1 MKGEICV
8 KKIISLFLSAIV
20 LLTIPV
26 ANAKAESGKLIIDK
40 VSTSSA
46 VVQPGEKF
54 TLNFSLK
61 NNLDVTVKNIVIK
74 ITGIEGKNALGGFS
88 PVGTTNEIYCND
100 LSSGDSEQASID
112 LISDPTLKSGTY
124 NLVVDLKYTEKDG
137 SSYEDN
143 RIVGV
148 AIANKA
154 NVIITSLSTN
164 DGTQAG
170 STKKVSLNFVNAGV
184 TSLKEVVLTITA
196 NKSTYLKYFGTVD
209 ADDENSFE
217 QNLPIDGNVTGNVE
231 ISYKDDMNTEGKV
244 TKNFSIKAPVNNK
257 TQTKSNQ
264 AKKGFFESIAS
275 FFKSIFGLGD

>member
-1 MKGEICV
+1 MKGEIFV
-8 KKIISLFLSAIV
+8 KKFISLFLSAVV

-26 ANAKAESGKLIIDK
+26 ANVKADTGKLIIDK

-61 NNLDVTVKNIVIK
+61 NNFDSTVQNIVIK

-88 PVGTTNEIYCND
+88 PVGTTNEIYCNN

-112 LISDPTLKSGTY
+112 LISDPSLKSGTY
-124 NLVVDLKYTEKDG
+124 NLVVDLKYNEKDG

-154 NVIITSLSTN
+154 NVMITSLNTN
-164 DGTQAG
+164 DGTQSG
-170 STKKVSLNFVNAGV
+170 SNKKVSVNFVNAGV

-196 NKSTYLKYFGTVD
+196 NKSTYIKYFGSVD

-217 QNLPIDGNVTGNVE
+217 QNLPMDGNVTGTVE
-231 ISYKDDMNTEGKV
+231 ISYKDDMNNDGNL
-244 TKNFSIKAPVNNK
+244 TKDFSIKAPSNNK
-257 TQTKSNQ
+257 TQTKNKTE
-264 AKKGFFESIAS
+264 KKGFFESIGS
-275 FFKSIFGLGD
+275 FFKSLFGLGD